1 MTRIFQR
8 TFRLV
13 TSSWHMYF
21 VGFLF
26 GLGFDTATE
35 VGLLGISASA
45 ANRGLSL
52 WSMMIFPVL
61 FTAGMALVDSRITLS
76 WSALTVGLS
85 RIHYVSFIII

>member
-1 MTRIFQR
+1 MALLNLFILFNVWRQFRSVTRGESVGAHDEAIPGGLMTRIFQR

-45 ANRGLSL
+45 ANQGYLS
-52 WSMMIFPVL
+52 
-61 FTAGMALVDSRITLS
+61 GQ
-76 WSALTVGLS
+76 
-85 RIHYVSFIII
+85 

>member
-45 ANRGLSL
+45 ANRGPS
-52 WSMMIFPVL
+52 
-61 FTAGMALVDSRITLS
+61 LVDDDFSCAVYRRDGAGGFT
-76 WSALTVGLS
+76 G
-85 RIHYVSFIII
+85 

>member
-26 GLGFDTATE
+26 GLIYYPNR
-35 VGLLGISASA
+35 VLGCCKVFPLQQPNAISAY
-45 ANRGLSL
+45 
-52 WSMMIFPVL
+52 MMLPVL
-61 FTAGMALVDSRITLS
+61 PPMRWWIPLDNFTACKLYG
-76 WSALTVGLS
+76 
-85 RIHYVSFIII
+85 